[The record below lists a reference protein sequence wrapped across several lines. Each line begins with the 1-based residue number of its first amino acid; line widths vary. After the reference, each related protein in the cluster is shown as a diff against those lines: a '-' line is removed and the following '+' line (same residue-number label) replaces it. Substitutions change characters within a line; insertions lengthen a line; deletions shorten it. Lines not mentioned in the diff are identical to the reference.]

1 MGGKTIIKNFCVVLF
16 FVVFMIAGIVIC
28 ENKLPSEPLNEDEIK
43 TLISKYTKF
52 DNIKIETIENGNGTE
67 EMKIITNIKD
77 GKTKITTKGKDSEM
91 IEWSDSES
99 GENIMIDVE
108 NKTWY
113 DIAKGG
119 NEDIGQD
126 SYQFIGYE
134 KYNNSKCAI
143 IEQINEISYEG
154 KDAGQ
159 LLKTT
164 AKMWVDLK
172 TGVALKTEYSNNLDL
187 KYQAYS
193 VVTFNK
199 VTDED
204 VMKPD
209 LNGYTQRY

>member
-67 EMKIITNIKD
+67 IITNIKD

-119 NEDIGQD
+119 NENIGQD
-126 SYQFIGYE
+126 SY
-134 KYNNSKCAI
+134 
-143 IEQINEISYEG
+143 
-154 KDAGQ
+154 
-159 LLKTT
+159 
-164 AKMWVDLK
+164 
-172 TGVALKTEYSNNLDL
+172 
-187 KYQAYS
+187 
-193 VVTFNK
+193 
-199 VTDED
+199 
-204 VMKPD
+204 
-209 LNGYTQRY
+209 

>member
-1 MGGKTIIKNFCVVLF
+1 MGGKIIIKNFCVVLF

-77 GKTKITTKGKDSEM
+77 GKTKITTKGKNSEM

-99 GENIMIDVE
+99 GENIMVDLE
-108 NKTWY
+108 SKTWY

-119 NEDIGQD
+119 KEDIGQD
-126 SYQFIGYE
+126 TYQFIGYE
-134 KYNNSKCAI
+134 KYNNSKCVI

-164 AKMWVDLK
+164 AK
-172 TGVALKTEYSNNLDL
+172 
-187 KYQAYS
+187 
-193 VVTFNK
+193 
-199 VTDED
+199 
-204 VMKPD
+204 KPD

>member
-1 MGGKTIIKNFCVVLF
+1 MGGKIIIKNFCVVLF

-28 ENKLPSEPLNEDEIK
+28 ENKLPSEPLNEDEII

-52 DNIKIETIENGNGTE
+52 DNMKIETTENGNGTE
-67 EMKIITNIKD
+67 EVKIITNIKD
-77 GKTKITTKGKDSEM
+77 GKTKITTKSKNSEM
-91 IEWSDSES
+91 IEWSDSKS
-99 GENIMIDVE
+99 GENIMVDVE

-119 NEDIGQD
+119 NEDIWQD

-154 KDAGQ
+154 KDANQ
-159 LLKTT
+159 ALKTT

-172 TGVALKTEYSNNLDL
+172 TGVALKTEYSN
-187 KYQAYS
+187 KAYS

>member
-1 MGGKTIIKNFCVVLF
+1 M
-16 FVVFMIAGIVIC
+16 
-28 ENKLPSEPLNEDEIK
+28 
-43 TLISKYTKF
+43 
-52 DNIKIETIENGNGTE
+52 
-67 EMKIITNIKD
+67 
-77 GKTKITTKGKDSEM
+77 
-91 IEWSDSES
+91 
-99 GENIMIDVE
+99 
-108 NKTWY
+108 
-113 DIAKGG
+113 
-119 NEDIGQD
+119 
-126 SYQFIGYE
+126 
-134 KYNNSKCAI
+134 
-143 IEQINEISYEG
+143 NEISYEG
-154 KDAGQ
+154 KDANQ

>member
-77 GKTKITTKGKDSEM
+77 GKTKITTKGKNSEM

-119 NEDIGQD
+119 NENIGQD

-172 TGVALKTEYSNNLDL
+172 TGVALKTEYSNNLDKISSL
-187 KYQAYS
+187 LSSNIQ
-193 VVTFNK
+193 
-199 VTDED
+199 
-204 VMKPD
+204 
-209 LNGYTQRY
+209 